1 MVSFKEREEV
11 ILMGKKKIILGG
23 MVLLTGLMLAGCAG
37 TYSGYGYYN
46 YPYHDY
52 DYGYY
57 GSPYDDGHHREFGEH
72 HREFGH
78 RPEWSEHHEGGEHH
92 ESGEHGRR

>member
-1 MVSFKEREEV
+1 MFKFIRREEV
-11 ILMGKKKIILGG
+11 ILVDRKKIIFWGIA
-23 MVLLTGLMLAGCAG
+23 LLMGLMLAGCAA
-37 TYSGYGYYN
+37 TYGGYGYYD
-46 YPYHDY
+46 YPYYDY

-57 GSPYDDGHHREFGEH
+57 GSPYYYRH

-78 RPEWSEHHEGGEHH
+78 RPEWGEHREGGEHH